1 MDFERRAGSG
11 AAGDRKVNGFQ
22 LKSFRK
28 PPILSAG
35 PCREGPGI
43 EKSSVFNCK
52 PLENHRFSLVF
63 LCFSMFRQYPGSGSF
78 GGRVWGPR
86 CIFFAYSR
94 TAIWALFAKQEWHQ
108 IASTIAT
115 CTRTNEEPC
124 IPGPLC
130 SCTDTDLCGTL
141 LPAGRSNFGGS
152 PRAQSYM
159 IRPDLGDSGVGSLG
173 DDAASRSDPTFTRA
187 SQGLRQ

>member
-1 MDFERRAGSG
+1 
-11 AAGDRKVNGFQ
+11 
-22 LKSFRK
+22 
-28 PPILSAG
+28 
-35 PCREGPGI
+35 
-43 EKSSVFNCK
+43 
-52 PLENHRFSLVF
+52 
-63 LCFSMFRQYPGSGSF
+63 MFRQYSGSGSF
-78 GGRVWGPR
+78 GGRVWWPR

-152 PRAQSYM
+152 LRTQSLLLAYRSRRGATLASGARRGLP
-159 IRPDLGDSGVGSLG
+159 IRPYLHARITRITAVEQLPQIIIVIIIV
-173 DDAASRSDPTFTRA
+173 RSW
-187 SQGLRQ
+187 QL

>member
-1 MDFERRAGSG
+1 MLYPGSLGTVSGRFLWGQKNRQRKHWICAQLSITAGHQIVLRFII
-11 AAGDRKVNGFQ
+11 DN
-22 LKSFRK
+22 
-28 PPILSAG
+28 
-35 PCREGPGI
+35 
-43 EKSSVFNCK
+43 
-52 PLENHRFSLVF
+52 ENH

-94 TAIWALFAKQEWHQ
+94 TAIWALFAKQEGHQ
-108 IASTIAT
+108 IASTITT
-115 CTRTNEEPC
+115 CTRTDEEPC

-130 SCTDTDLCGTL
+130 SCTDTDLFGTL

-159 IRPDLGDSGVGSLG
+159 IRPDLTDTAVWE
-173 DDAASRSDPTFTRA
+173 
-187 SQGLRQ
+187 LRR

>member
-1 MDFERRAGSG
+1 
-11 AAGDRKVNGFQ
+11 
-22 LKSFRK
+22 
-28 PPILSAG
+28 
-35 PCREGPGI
+35 
-43 EKSSVFNCK
+43 
-52 PLENHRFSLVF
+52 
-63 LCFSMFRQYPGSGSF
+63 MFRQYPGSGSF

-94 TAIWALFAKQEWHQ
+94 TAIWALFAKQEGHQ
-108 IASTIAT
+108 IASTITT

-152 PRAQSYM
+152 PRAN
-159 IRPDLGDSGVGSLG
+159 RRTKD
-173 DDAASRSDPTFTRA
+173 SRSRPHRNLGESATTRPPDPTLPSRA
-187 SQGLRQ
+187 HPQDYGSRTTPSNYYYNYYDCLLYTSPSPRDGLLSRMPSSA

>member
-1 MDFERRAGSG
+1 MDDDNDDAVVVSFSTFLLCCSTLFC
-11 AAGDRKVNGFQ
+11 VFLCFFNGCLGFS
-22 LKSFRK
+22 SFFS
-28 PPILSAG
+28 I
-35 PCREGPGI
+35 CFT
-43 EKSSVFNCK
+43 VF
-52 PLENHRFSLVF
+52 LVF
-63 LCFSMFRQYPGSGSF
+63 LRFSMFRQYPGSGSF

-94 TAIWALFAKQEWHQ
+94 TAIWALFAKQEGHQ
-108 IASTIAT
+108 IASTITT

-152 PRAQSYM
+152 PRAQSLLLAY
-159 IRPDLGDSGVGSLG
+159 R
-173 DDAASRSDPTFTRA
+173 SRRH
-187 SQGLRQ
+187 

>member
-1 MDFERRAGSG
+1 MF
-11 AAGDRKVNGFQ
+11 
-22 LKSFRK
+22 FR
-28 PPILSAG
+28 
-35 PCREGPGI
+35 CFF
-43 EKSSVFNCK
+43 SVF
-52 PLENHRFSLVF
+52 RR
-63 LCFSMFRQYPGSGSF
+63 FSMFRQYPGSGSF
-78 GGRVWGPR
+78 GGRVRGPR

-94 TAIWALFAKQEWHQ
+94 TAIWALFAKQEGHQ
-108 IASTIAT
+108 IASTITT

-152 PRAQSYM
+152 PGAQSLLLAY
-159 IRPDLGDSGVGSLG
+159 RSRRHRDLGDRG

-187 SQGLRQ
+187 SPGLRQ

>member
-1 MDFERRAGSG
+1 MPTHNA
-11 AAGDRKVNGFQ
+11 
-22 LKSFRK
+22 
-28 PPILSAG
+28 
-35 PCREGPGI
+35 I
-43 EKSSVFNCK
+43 ETSTVFNCK
-52 PLENHRFSLVF
+52 PLENHWLSLVF

-94 TAIWALFAKQEWHQ
+94 TAIWALFAKQEGHQ
-108 IASTIAT
+108 IASTITT

-141 LPAGRSNFGGS
+141 LPAGRSSFGGS
-152 PRAQSYM
+152 PRTQSYM
-159 IRPDLGDSGVGSLG
+159 IRPDLVDTRVGRPG

-187 SQGLRQ
+187 SPGLRQ

>member
-1 MDFERRAGSG
+1 M
-11 AAGDRKVNGFQ
+11 
-22 LKSFRK
+22 
-28 PPILSAG
+28 
-35 PCREGPGI
+35 
-43 EKSSVFNCK
+43 
-52 PLENHRFSLVF
+52 VF
-63 LCFSMFRQYPGSGSF
+63 LCFSLFRQYSGSGSF

-86 CIFFAYSR
+86 CIFFAHSR

-152 PRAQSYM
+152 PRTQSYM
-159 IRPDLGDSGVGSLG
+159 IRPNLVDTAVWANRRRRGLLIRPYLHARITRITSVEQLPQIRNVSILRLQTG
-173 DDAASRSDPTFTRA
+173 ASDCK
-187 SQGLRQ
+187 QGPPRT

>member
-1 MDFERRAGSG
+1 MFF
-11 AAGDRKVNGFQ
+11 KGF
-22 LKSFRK
+22 
-28 PPILSAG
+28 SAFL
-35 PCREGPGI
+35 CAFI
-43 EKSSVFNCK
+43 CFCVFLC
-52 PLENHRFSLVF
+52 VF
-63 LCFSMFRQYPGSGSF
+63 LCFHVFSWFFLVFPRFLMFRQYPGSGSF

-94 TAIWALFAKQEWHQ
+94 TAIWARFAKQEGHQ
-108 IASTIAT
+108 IASTITT
-115 CTRTNEEPC
+115 CTRTDEEPC

-159 IRPDLGDSGVGSLG
+159 IRPDLDDIRVGRLGRLG

-187 SQGLRQ
+187 SRGLRQ

>member
-1 MDFERRAGSG
+1 MF
-11 AAGDRKVNGFQ
+11 
-22 LKSFRK
+22 
-28 PPILSAG
+28 
-35 PCREGPGI
+35 
-43 EKSSVFNCK
+43 
-52 PLENHRFSLVF
+52 VF

-86 CIFFAYSR
+86 CIFFAYRR

-108 IASTIAT
+108 IASTITT

-130 SCTDTDLCGTL
+130 SCTDTDLCGTP

-152 PRAQSYM
+152 PRAQSLLLACRSRRHRISGAQAILP
-159 IRPDLGDSGVGSLG
+159 IRPYLHARITRITSVEQLPQI
-173 DDAASRSDPTFTRA
+173 SRYFE
-187 SQGLRQ
+187 LIIFYCKYH

>member
-1 MDFERRAGSG
+1 
-11 AAGDRKVNGFQ
+11 
-22 LKSFRK
+22 
-28 PPILSAG
+28 
-35 PCREGPGI
+35 
-43 EKSSVFNCK
+43 
-52 PLENHRFSLVF
+52 
-63 LCFSMFRQYPGSGSF
+63 MFRQYSGSGSF

-94 TAIWALFAKQEWHQ
+94 TAIWALFAKQEGHQ
-108 IASTIAT
+108 IASTITT
-115 CTRTNEEPC
+115 CTRTDEEPC

-159 IRPDLGDSGVGSLG
+159 IRPDLVHTGRWANRRRRGLPIRPYLH
-173 DDAASRSDPTFTRA
+173 ARITRIT
-187 SQGLRQ
+187 SVEQLPQIILFFLFNTNSKPF

>member
-1 MDFERRAGSG
+1 
-11 AAGDRKVNGFQ
+11 
-22 LKSFRK
+22 
-28 PPILSAG
+28 
-35 PCREGPGI
+35 
-43 EKSSVFNCK
+43 
-52 PLENHRFSLVF
+52 
-63 LCFSMFRQYPGSGSF
+63 MFRQYSGSGNF
-78 GGRVWGPR
+78 GGRVWGAR

-94 TAIWALFAKQEWHQ
+94 TAIWALFAKQEGHQ

-152 PRAQSYM
+152 PRAQSLLLAYRSRRHRNSGAWAMTQPPDRPYLHARITRITSVEQLPQITIMTIVTIM
-159 IRPDLGDSGVGSLG
+159 IIMTIVMIVISPSNPLI
-173 DDAASRSDPTFTRA
+173 AI
-187 SQGLRQ
+187 